1 VLQKKERLE
10 QTNSFAI
17 PSKFKSIYGI
27 GLTTKGIIVVAI
39 QTAFPGFSTET
50 LIFFESLLRMD

>member
-1 VLQKKERLE
+1 VLQKKKGRLE

-27 GLTTKGIIVVAI
+27 GLTTKGIVVVYS
-39 QTAFPGFSTET
+39 AFPGFSTET
-50 LIFFESLLRMD
+50 LMF

>member
-1 VLQKKERLE
+1 VLQKKGRLE

-27 GLTTKGIIVVAI
+27 GLTTKGIIVVATDCI
-39 QTAFPGFSTET
+39 WVSTET
-50 LIFFESLLRMD
+50 LIF